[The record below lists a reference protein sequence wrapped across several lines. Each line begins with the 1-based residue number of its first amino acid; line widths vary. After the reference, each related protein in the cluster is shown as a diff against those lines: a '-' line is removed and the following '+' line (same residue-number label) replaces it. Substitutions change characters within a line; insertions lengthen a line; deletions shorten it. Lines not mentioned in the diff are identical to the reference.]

1 MSSIGVKLPIQKDSS
16 DGFVTIKSIKE
27 MFNQNLKMLILTIP
41 GERIM
46 DPEFGVG
53 AQQYLFYGFN
63 EGAQI
68 KLDNSIRE
76 QVATYLPA
84 IKIIDILFAQADP
97 GSNTLSFRVEYGIP
111 DAGIKDLL
119 EFTI

>member
-16 DGFVTIKSIKE
+16 NGFTTIKSIKE

-84 IKIIDILFAQADP
+84 IRILDILFAQVDP
-97 GSNTLSFRVEYGIP
+97 GSNTLSFRIEYSIP